1 MDKSVCIS
9 RILVRVMDKV
19 VIYGLVWFAMQVG
32 LDYMLTNYIK
42 VYSSLVIH
50 ESTIEFLRLSVECRV
65 RRALDTQHRAIYLL
79 FTQA

>member
-19 VIYGLVWFAMQVG
+19 VIYGLVWFAIQVG

-50 ESTIEFLRLSVECRV
+50 ESTIEFLRLSVERRV
-65 RRALDTQHRAIYLL
+65 RRALDTQRRAIYLL